1 MAENRSNDHTQ
12 SGRRQPGSTTGK
24 MGTSGQLKVVRNTK
38 RVDASRPSAKSDI
51 NANFKDAGV
60 ETRKEARRKKK
71 QEKRAPGRHAAG
83 KGAGTKKAP
92 SGRTSAGRTS
102 AGNTSAGRTSVGR
115 TSAGNTSAGRTSAG
129 RTSAGR
135 TSAGGTSAG
144 ATSAKQK
151 SAKHAVGKKAH
162 RKLGLSPLL
171 IGGIAGAFVLLL
183 VVGGAIFAC
192 TRSSSG
198 GGQGDQAN
206 GATETSVED
215 MQKTAAKMSF
225 CAVGA
230 NIANESILKSAD
242 AWAGAA
248 GDKTYD
254 FSPLYEQVRGPIS
267 QYDVAFVSQGT
278 ILGGTSFEYQ
288 GYPSYNTPDSMVDA
302 IAQAGFDVVNCN
314 TNHVYD
320 FWVDAIQHSQSAWT
334 KQPDLTT
341 IGSYASAEDRKNI
354 RVVERNG
361 MKVAFLSYCY
371 GQSGYNLSDLPN
383 DYYAAP
389 FNKDAMRDEVARAK
403 DLADAV
409 VVYMH
414 WNEMDTLSGSSD
426 TSILSDEQ
434 QDYASYLAG
443 LGVDLLIGC
452 RGQRMQPVT
461 YIGRGIRT
469 TDGSGVTSSNGMLCV
484 YGLGDFVSA
493 YTVPEAVLS
502 GMFTCDF
509 VRDTNGE
516 VSIQNPTWHPL
527 IEHRSGNVDCVYPLT
542 NYTADLAA
550 SNELLARL
558 REGTGVANVDPLQWA
573 RELTAQTVGNAI
585 ALDV

>member
-24 MGTSGQLKVVRNTK
+24 VGTSGQLKVVRNAK
-38 RVDASRPSAKSDI
+38 RADASAPSSKSDI

-60 ETRKEARRKKK
+60 ETRKEARRKKR
-71 QEKRAPGRHAAG
+71 QEKRTPGRHAAG
-83 KGAGTKKAP
+83 KNAGAKKAP
-92 SGRTSAGRTS
+92 TGRTS
-102 AGNTSAGRTSVGR
+102 AGNTSAGRTSTGH
-115 TSAGNTSAGRTSAG
+115 TSAGRTSAG

-135 TSAGGTSAG
+135 TSAGRTSAG
-144 ATSAKQK
+144 RTSAAATSAKRL
-151 SAKHAVGKKAH
+151 SAKHAAGKKAP
-162 RKLGLSPLL
+162 RKLGLNPLL
-171 IGGIAGAFVLLL
+171 IGGIAGAVVLLL

-198 GGQGDQAN
+198 GSQGDQAN
-206 GATETSVED
+206 GTTQTSVED
-215 MQKTAAKMSF
+215 IQKTAAKMSF
-225 CAVGA
+225 CAVGT
-230 NIANESILKSAD
+230 NIANEDILKSAD

-288 GYPSYNTPDSMVDA
+288 GYPSYNTPDSMADA

-320 FWVDAIQHSQSAWT
+320 FWVDAIQHSQSAWA
-334 KQPDLTT
+334 KHPELTT

-371 GQSGYNLSDLPN
+371 GQNGYNLSDLPN
-383 DYYAAP
+383 DYFAAP
-389 FNKDAMRDEVARAK
+389 FNKDAIREEVARAK

-414 WNEMDTLSGSSD
+414 WNEMDAVSGSSD

-452 RGQRMQPVT
+452 RGQRIQPVT
-461 YIGRGIRT
+461 YMGRGIRT
-469 TDGSGVTSSNGMLCV
+469 TDGSGVTSTNGMLCV

-509 VRDTNGE
+509 VRDANGE
-516 VSIQNPTWHPL
+516 VSVQNPTWHPL

-542 NYTADLAA
+542 SYTADLAA

-573 RELTAQTVGNAI
+573 REITTQTVGNAI
-585 ALDV
+585 ALDM